1 MRLVVVFLVHTLAV
15 RGGVGDRYSDYSAA
29 GLPNYNMD
37 YGNRGAAHVDEYPD
51 RSPDAS
57 VLLDYKYEEDS
68 RDAVKTFPGKHADE
82 DLWQKPK
89 AKGRRS
95 NKITHNNEGEIDASE
110 DLVPKYKSNR
120 RFIKHRTRIK
130 DAEIEKPSRRLV
142 HNPRRSENIDDLD
155 DRDDFELSK
164 RHPHEGN
171 IDSDRFAIRHTTLRV
186 PRRKPRDRT
195 IKQAPDPSFE
205 ADSDEDIAKLKRVD
219 DSDNIDNIIKN
230 HPLKDLVKN
239 KVNSKAYPDYE
250 EYENMDLKR
259 INKLKNR
266 LPELFRRTKASEPEP
281 ASTRRLQEFYYRR
294 AFPSE
299 EAETSTV
306 TWKPVTTTTEKPTSS
321 EVQTTQTTNAT
332 EPAPSVQT
340 TMKINSN
347 LSLAEQSRLSILKK
361 AQRKESSKNKTTTK
375 PPVLLQVTN
384 KLQTMVM
391 VERIHQ
397 EPVLRAR
404 QIFEDSP
411 ERIQKAKELM
421 RRKLIAGARNIH
433 ELTDNWDELICD
445 YIDLSLLDNK
455 TNDFCYSASPETTT
469 TKPASVAEREL
480 RALLGHRQRKDIPV
494 TAPIQKLPATFAPYA
509 VDAYV
514 DDQWNTF
521 IVTNNTHRAL
531 KYQMAF
537 HIRDGAG
544 EVAQWRRERI
554 DRARNEGRVVA
565 RDLRSGEPR

>member
-1 MRLVVVFLVHTLAV
+1 ME
-15 RGGVGDRYSDYSAA
+15 
-29 GLPNYNMD
+29 
-37 YGNRGAAHVDEYPD
+37 YGSRGAAPIDEYPD

-68 RDAVKTFPGKHADE
+68 RDAVKTYPGKHAD
-82 DLWQKPK
+82 DDVWQKPK
-89 AKGRRS
+89 GKGRRS
-95 NKITHNNEGEIDASE
+95 NKISHANEEEIDASE
-110 DLVPKYKSNR
+110 DLVPIYKSNR

-130 DAEIEKPSRRLV
+130 DAETEKPSRRLV
-142 HNPRRSENIDDLD
+142 HHPRRSDDIEDLD

-171 IDSDRFAIRHTTLRV
+171 IDSDRFAIRHTTMRV

-195 IKQAPDPSFE
+195 IKQVPE
-205 ADSDEDIAKLKRVD
+205 QRLHADSDEDISKIKRVD
-219 DSDNIDNIIKN
+219 DADNIDNIIKN

-250 EYENMDLKR
+250 DYENMDIKR

-294 AFPSE
+294 VFPSE

-306 TWKPVTTTTEKPTSS
+306 TAKPVTDTTEKPTSS
-321 EVQTTQTTNAT
+321 VVLTTQITNTTQTVPSIQST
-332 EPAPSVQT
+332 E
-340 TMKINSN
+340 KLNSN

-384 KLQTMVM
+384 KLQTVVM

-411 ERIQKAKELM
+411 ERIQRAKELM
-421 RRKLIAGARNIH
+421 RRKLLAGARNIH
-433 ELTDNWDELICD
+433 ELTDNWDEMICD
-445 YIDLSLLDNK
+445 YIDVSLLD
-455 TNDFCYSASPETTT
+455 TPETTT
-469 TKPASVAEREL
+469 SKPASVAEREL

-494 TAPIQKLPATFAPYA
+494 TIPVQKLPATFPPYA
-509 VDAYV
+509 VDDYV

-521 IVTNNTHRAL
+521 ITTNKTHRHPNYSSKETCRQTVTFPCCEEDL
-531 KYQMAF
+531 QR
-537 HIRDGAG
+537 RDRGKGVFNQTATLHL
-544 EVAQWRRERI
+544 V
-554 DRARNEGRVVA
+554 
-565 RDLRSGEPR
+565 EPDTILL